1 MARDKAV
8 RERDYDEQAVEGG
21 VPLKMWTRGV
31 PVEDAARQQLANAAK
46 LPIVFRHV
54 AAMPDVH
61 VGIGATV
68 GSVIPTKGA
77 VIPAAVGVD
86 IGCGMMAARTSLV
99 ASDLPDTLEQI
110 RSAIEQLFGVKV
122 TGVWTS
128 NQRGKEKRM
137 GKTVGRRPNWKK
149 AIVTLREGDTIEIFE
164 G

>member
-1 MARDKAV
+1 MPTLHRTIV
-8 RERDYDEQAVEGG
+8 RPLITEKTSAAYQERGEYTFEVH
-21 VPLKMWTRGV
+21 P
-31 PVEDAARQQLANAAK
+31 DA
-46 LPIVFRHV
+46 
-54 AAMPDVH
+54 
-61 VGIGATV
+61 
-68 GSVIPTKGA
+68 TK
-77 VIPAAVGVD
+77 P
-86 IGCGMMAARTSLV
+86 
-99 ASDLPDTLEQI
+99 QI